1 MSTQVVPFSPAAGLL
16 EWVED
21 TEPLGKYL
29 LGEDRVSGAHRRYAR
44 PGDYSFLDCYQ
55 AVDKGQH
62 DGRPRQG
69 FEKVLSSSTASQS
82 IVLIFV
88 CNVLLLELRR
98 GARCNL
104 TSRLICA

>member
-44 PGDYSFLDCYQ
+44 SGDYSFIDCYQ
-55 AVDKGQH
+55 V
-62 DGRPRQG
+62 
-69 FEKVLSSSTASQS
+69 
-82 IVLIFV
+82 
-88 CNVLLLELRR
+88 
-98 GARCNL
+98 
-104 TSRLICA
+104 